1 MYTVKMND
9 GTPREVE
16 RREGLELVAG
26 KKARWHPPLARQLL
40 REGDAVKE
48 RVEVGGGGVVTRV
61 VPSTAADAA
70 SPRRKLGS

>member
-9 GTPREVE
+9 GTQREVE

-48 RVEVGGGGVVTRV
+48 KVEVGGEAVTRV
-61 VPSTAADAA
+61 VPATAADP
-70 SPRRKLGS
+70 SPRKK